1 MDTDFENWS
10 NLKKALNDKNEI
22 PPYWNIRDV
31 WWLSLGLN
39 IGHEQN
45 GKGEFFK
52 RPVLVINKFNKRL
65 FWGVRLTTQIKDN
78 PHYHHFELNHRKQC
92 ALLTQ
97 MRLFDASRMT
107 KKMARLGE
115 HEFEQIC
122 KKLKEYIP

>member
-10 NLKKALNDKNEI
+10 NLKKSLNDKNEI

-65 FWGVRLTTQIKDN
+65 FWGVPLTTQIKDN
-78 PHYHHFELNHRKQC
+78 THYHHF
-92 ALLTQ
+92 
-97 MRLFDASRMT
+97 
-107 KKMARLGE
+107 
-115 HEFEQIC
+115 
-122 KKLKEYIP
+122 KLKN